1 MVVRALGGYLVGA
14 VTFLAIAVLTDGRPS
29 LAVFIPVMGALLA
42 FHALLLPN
50 LNTMAM
56 APMAAVAGTAS
67 SVIGAFQ
74 LVIGALLGSVL
85 DRFFDGTITPLAL
98 GFVLS
103 GTATGLA
110 IWFAGRSRPEPVPA
124 VLGSAAV
131 LEP

>member
-1 MVVRALGGYLVGA
+1 MAA
-14 VTFLAIAVLTDGRPS
+14 
-29 LAVFIPVMGALLA
+29 MLA

-74 LVIGALLGSVL
+74 LVIGALLGGVL
-85 DRFFDGTITPLAL
+85 DRFFDGTITPLTI

-103 GTATGLA
+103 GSATALA
-110 IWFAGRSRPEPVPA
+110 VWFAGRSRTEPVPA
-124 VLGSAAV
+124 AVGSAAV